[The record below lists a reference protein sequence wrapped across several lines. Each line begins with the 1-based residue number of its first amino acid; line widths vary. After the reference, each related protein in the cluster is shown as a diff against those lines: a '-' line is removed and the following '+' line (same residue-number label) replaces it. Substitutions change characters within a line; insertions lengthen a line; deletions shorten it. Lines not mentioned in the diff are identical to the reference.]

1 MPGYYLLLRASW
13 SMTGA
18 TNRLRRIALN
28 LLTRLAILGATLH
41 VTLFSSPSLLIAH
54 ETKPNIVYLLID
66 NRG

>member
-1 MPGYYLLLRASW
+1 MQLTDYDGLP
-13 SMTGA
+13 
-18 TNRLRRIALN
+18 LN

-54 ETKPNIVYLLID
+54 ATKPNIVYLLID